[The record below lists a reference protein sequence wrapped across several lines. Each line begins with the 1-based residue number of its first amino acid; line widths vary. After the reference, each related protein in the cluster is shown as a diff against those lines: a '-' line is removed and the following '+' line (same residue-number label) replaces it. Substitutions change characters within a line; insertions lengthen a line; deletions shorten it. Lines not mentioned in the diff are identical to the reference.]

1 MSADRSPVVL
11 DEDEVRA
18 AISPAEALEAVR
30 RAFVALHRGEAT
42 LPSIMDVEFP
52 RLQGEAHVKG
62 AHLHEADTW
71 ALKVASAF
79 PGNDAGGLA
88 IGSGLSV
95 VLSALTGFPRA
106 VLLDNGF
113 LTDLRTAAAGALA
126 TDLLA
131 RPDAASL
138 LLVGA
143 GNQAGF
149 QLEALLGV
157 RDFDRIGIWARRS
170 ERAQVVAGQLSARH
184 ERRVDAEPDL
194 AAAVARADVIVTV
207 TASRRPLIE
216 ADWVAPGTQLTA
228 VGSDLPGK
236 QELQSALLGRAD
248 VVCVDD
254 PAVTAVSGELQH
266 GLRDGELTL
275 DGVVTLGALAAGD
288 AAGREGPD
296 QITVADLCGLGVQD
310 AAVAD
315 LVVRQTGVPV
325 R

>member
-1 MSADRSPVVL
+1 MSGQRAPVVL
-11 DEDEVRA
+11 DEAAVRA
-18 AISPAEALEAVR
+18 AIGPAEALEAVR

-42 LPSIMDVEFP
+42 LPLIMDVEFP
-52 RLQGEAHVKG
+52 QVRGEAHVKG

-71 ALKVASAF
+71 ALKVASGF
-79 PGNDAGGLA
+79 PANAAHGLA
-88 IGSGLSV
+88 VGSGLSV
-95 VLSALTGFPRA
+95 VLSAQTGFPRA

-143 GNQAGF
+143 GGQAGF
-149 QLEALLGV
+149 QLDALLGV
-157 RDFDRIGIWARRS
+157 RDLDRIGIWARRPD
-170 ERAQVVAGQLSARH
+170 RAQAVAGELSARH
-184 ERRVDAEPDL
+184 ERRVEAEPDL
-194 AAAVARADVIVTV
+194 GRAVARADVIVTV
-207 TASRRPLIE
+207 TASRSPLID
-216 ADWVAPGTQLTA
+216 ADWVAPGTHVTA

-248 VVCVDD
+248 VICVDD
-254 PAVTAVSGELQH
+254 PAVTAVTGELQH
-266 GLRDGELTL
+266 ALRDGRVAL
-275 DGVVTLGALAAGD
+275 DNVVTLGAVAAGD
-288 AAGREGPD
+288 AAGREGAE

-315 LVVRQTGVPV
+315 LVLRRAGTPA